1 MDDGTGGDGAH
12 PPNGGGHQQPQQ
24 HAVNEREG
32 QPDDD
37 GGGVMIGPP
46 PPPPPLP
53 QQQQQAPPL
62 QQAIVVPLEGDA
74 TSSDNI
80 VVPVVAVAVDN
91 SAQTMAAE
99 VEVAPM
105 EFEPPSEAALQI
117 WNEVDLGL
125 KKNSTGE
132 FCIGWAVADGC
143 AKLLVRM

>member
-46 PPPPPLP
+46 PPPPPLL

-74 TSSDNI
+74 TSIDNI

-105 EFEPPSEAALQI
+105 EIEPPSEAALQI

-132 FCIGWAVADGC
+132 FCIGWAVADGFPNF
-143 AKLLVRM
+143 LVCV